1 MGIVFVYEY
10 CTALGLGREPSDPA
24 HSLWREGNAMRSA
37 CIADFER
44 IPGVTVTTMTGV
56 RPTAEHD
63 TFARLVVQS
72 DATLVIAPETDRLLN
87 QRLYW
92 AVEAGAKRI
101 LNTSESATNIAGDK
115 EYLPDF
121 WHGAGVPTPVVLSF
135 DGDQLDFPFVVK
147 HRNGAGSV
155 AVRRIDT
162 RTEWEALR
170 RAGQLDGMPASKL
183 LTQPYVPGVAVSVSF
198 LVGPNCVVPL
208 LPGFQHLSDD
218 GRFTYLGGEIPMPD
232 GLTLRAVKLARRAID
247 AVPGLAGYVGV
258 DLILGTA
265 ADGSGDFAIEINPRL
280 TTSYVGLR
288 AMTDDNLM
296 AKLWDVCGGAADVRV
311 RWNAGSV
318 RFTPDGTVTRF
329 A

>member
-1 MGIVFVYEY
+1 MRTVFVYEY
-10 CTALGLGREPSDPA
+10 CTALGLGRETSDPA
-24 HSLWREGNAMRSA
+24 HSLWREGNAMRA
-37 CIADFER
+37 AVVADFDR
-44 IPGVTVTTMTGV
+44 IPGVTVRTITGV
-56 RPTAEHD
+56 RPTAD
-63 TFARLVVQS
+63 FMDFAYLASKS

-87 QRLYW
+87 QRLHW

-101 LNTSESATNIAGDK
+101 LNSSESATNIAGDK
-115 EYLPDF
+115 AYLPDF
-121 WHGAGVPTPVVLSF
+121 WRGAGVPTPLVISF
-135 DGDQLDFPFVVK
+135 DGEPLDFPFVVK
-147 HRNGAGSV
+147 HRFGAGSV

-170 RAGQLDGMPASKL
+170 RAGELDGVPASQL
-183 LTQPYVPGVAVSVSF
+183 LVQPDVPGVAVSASF

-232 GLTLRAVKLARRAID
+232 GPTVRAVELARRAID
-247 AVPGLAGYVGV
+247 AVSGLAGYVGV
-258 DLILGTA
+258 DLILGDA
-265 ADGSGDFAIEINPRL
+265 ADGSADFAIEINPRL

-296 AKLWDVCGGAADVRV
+296 AKLWDVCAGASDVRV
-311 RWNAGSV
+311 RWNDGRV
-318 RFTPDGTVTRF
+318 RFTPDGTVTRL

>member
-1 MGIVFVYEY
+1 MSTVFVYEY

-44 IPGVTVTTMTGV
+44 IPGVTATTMTGV
-56 RPTAEHD
+56 RPSAEYD
-63 TFARLVVQS
+63 EFARLARTS

-87 QRLYW
+87 QRLYR

-101 LNTSESATNIAGDK
+101 LNAAESATNIASDK

-121 WHGAGVPTPVVLSF
+121 WRRAGVPTPVVLSF
-135 DGDQLDFPFVVK
+135 DGDPPDFPCVVK
-147 HRNGAGSV
+147 HRTGAGSF
-155 AVRRIDT
+155 AVRKIDT
-162 RTEWEALR
+162 LAQWEALQ
-170 RAGQLDGMPASKL
+170 RAGQLDGVPVAQL
-183 LTQPYVPGVAVSVSF
+183 LVQPYVPGVAASVSF

-232 GLTLRAVKLARRAID
+232 DLTLRAVKLARRAID

-258 DLILGTA
+258 DVILGDA
-265 ADGSGDFAIEINPRL
+265 ADGRGDFAIEINPRL

-311 RWNAGSV
+311 RWNAGRV
-318 RFTPDGTVTRF
+318 RFTPDGTVTRSP
-329 A
+329 